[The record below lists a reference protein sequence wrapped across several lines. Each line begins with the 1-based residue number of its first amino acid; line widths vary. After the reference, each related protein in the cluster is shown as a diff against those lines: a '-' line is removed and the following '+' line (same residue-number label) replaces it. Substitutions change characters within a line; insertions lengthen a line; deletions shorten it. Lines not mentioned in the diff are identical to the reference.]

1 VTKAADIIRWYLPQ
15 PGASHERVLELQA
28 LLRRYKGS
36 LQSGRIR

>member
-1 VTKAADIIRWYLPQ
+1 MTRASDIIRWYLPQ

-28 LLRRYKGS
+28 LLRRYKGG